1 MIAGLTVEEKI
12 SKDFVSNFLIQFFN
26 RALVIFCFRIVVS
39 DIVCEGGEI
48 RAGNMR
54 SGLAFDYRICRM
66 GIVAEI
72 AKSSCIK
79 FGVQTG
85 CEEKVL

>member
-1 MIAGLTVEEKI
+1 
-12 SKDFVSNFLIQFFN
+12 
-26 RALVIFCFRIVVS
+26 VS